1 MGRGGFSAEM
11 DPRLGGELAAP
22 CGGDTGN
29 ERLRQRDEERQ
40 TPGRRNRPL
49 CGRRKRSEQRNTIPF
64 GKS

>member
-40 TPGRRNRPL
+40 MERQAEVQAVIGRD
-49 CGRRKRSEQRNTIPF
+49 GQS
-64 GKS
+64 